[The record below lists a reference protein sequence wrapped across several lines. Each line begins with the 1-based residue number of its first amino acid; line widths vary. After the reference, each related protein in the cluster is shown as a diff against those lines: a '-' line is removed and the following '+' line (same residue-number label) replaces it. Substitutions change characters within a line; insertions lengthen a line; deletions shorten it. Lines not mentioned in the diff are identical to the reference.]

1 MAESQTAQ
9 SKRSLAAIPL
19 LAGLSPAG
27 LRDIEQGCSWRRYE
41 PGEPIVEYLDRSDDV
56 FFLVEGE
63 ARVIIYSL
71 TGKVVSFHDLSPGDM
86 FGEYPAIDGR
96 PRSAS
101 VEARTSCLV
110 ALMPAAAFLNL
121 VQSEPAVSQA
131 LLKQLHFSPERLNL
145 DIFRARRQFGAAGF
159 MPGAA

>member
-9 SKRSLAAIPL
+9 SQRSLAAIPL

-27 LRDIEQGCSWRRYE
+27 LKDIEQRCSWRRYE

-56 FFLVEGE
+56 FFLVDGE

-110 ALMPAAAFLNL
+110 ALMPASAFLDL
-121 VQSEPAVSQA
+121 VQSEPKVSQA
-131 LLKQLHFSPERLNL
+131 LLKQLVATIRRLST
-145 DIFRARRQFGAAGF
+145 RVY
-159 MPGAA
+159 